1 MEVIVME
8 SQAYKALV
16 GRINAIEKFIKEKK
30 EVVNQ
35 DAPLLDTQTVS
46 AYLKVSKRTLQRYR
60 SKGDIAYTIMGG
72 KTFYSIAAVKQLLKD
87 RNIRR
92 DSESLN
98 DLARKGTI
106 NASEL

>member
-1 MEVIVME
+1 MQVIVME

-16 GRINAIEKFIKEKK
+16 GRINAIEKFIREKK
-30 EVVNQ
+30 EVVDQN
-35 DAPLLDTQTVS
+35 APMLDTQTVS

-72 KTFYSIAAVKQLLKD
+72 KTFYSIASVKQLLKD

-98 DLARKGTI
+98 DLARKGTV
-106 NASEL
+106 NTSGL

>member
-1 MEVIVME
+1 MQVIVME

-16 GRINAIEKFIKEKK
+16 GRINAIEKFIREKK

-106 NASEL
+106 NASGL

>member
-1 MEVIVME
+1 MQVIVME

-16 GRINAIEKFIKEKK
+16 GRINVIEKFIREKK

-35 DAPLLDTQTVS
+35 DAPMLDTQTVS

-60 SKGDIAYTIMGG
+60 SNGDIAYTIMGG

-92 DSESLN
+92 DSESLD
-98 DLARKGTI
+98 DLARKGVNST
-106 NASEL
+106 SKL

>member
-35 DAPLLDTQTVS
+35 DVPMLDTQTVC

-60 SKGDIAYTIMGG
+60 SNGNIAYSIIGH
-72 KTFYSIAAVKQLLKD
+72 KTYYSIAAIKQFLKD

-92 DSESLN
+92 DCESLGE
-98 DLARKGTI
+98 LAQKGVITVPQ
-106 NASEL
+106 E

>member
-1 MEVIVME
+1 MQVIVME

-16 GRINAIEKFIKEKK
+16 GRINAIEKFIREKK
-30 EVVNQ
+30 EVVDQN
-35 DAPLLDTQTVS
+35 APMLDTQTVS

-92 DSESLN
+92 ESESLN

-106 NASEL
+106 NASRL